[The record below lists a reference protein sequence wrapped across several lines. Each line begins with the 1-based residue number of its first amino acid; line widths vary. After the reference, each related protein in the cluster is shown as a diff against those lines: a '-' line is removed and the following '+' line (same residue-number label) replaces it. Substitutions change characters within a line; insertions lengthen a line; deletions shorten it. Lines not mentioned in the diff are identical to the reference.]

1 MTETENNVFLETY
14 TRQCSGSEEITR
26 NSVEMEFHPFQSK
39 ELDPRIRFSFGKT
52 TAQNVTKEEAPRV
65 ISRKIRVGM
74 TFSAEL
80 ARNCA
85 DEIAHSLLL
94 DENQRLTR
102 DIVQMSNRYLFTV
115 YSRGLRSGKAD
126 SGGMISRTSGRSGSG
141 KRETSACAPKFVQFV
156 LAAALM
162 EWYLQTRTN
171 TPINYKTIL
180 VLQAPKAP
188 TGPAGRLPSSRRP
201 RRPRRPF
208 PSPSPPPTVLNF

>member
-1 MTETENNVFLETY
+1 MTETKNNVFLETY
-14 TRQCSGSEEITR
+14 TRQCSEEITR

-39 ELDPRIRFSFGKT
+39 EPDPRIRFSFRKT
-52 TAQNVTKEEAPRV
+52 MAQNVTKEEAPRV

-85 DEIAHSLLL
+85 DEIAHSLLV
-94 DENQRLTR
+94 DESQRPTR
-102 DIVQMSNRYLFTV
+102 DIVQMKRAIVTV

-126 SGGMISRTSGRSGSG
+126 SGGMISRTSGWSGSG

-180 VLQAPKAP
+180 VL
-188 TGPAGRLPSSRRP
+188 
-201 RRPRRPF
+201 
-208 PSPSPPPTVLNF
+208 